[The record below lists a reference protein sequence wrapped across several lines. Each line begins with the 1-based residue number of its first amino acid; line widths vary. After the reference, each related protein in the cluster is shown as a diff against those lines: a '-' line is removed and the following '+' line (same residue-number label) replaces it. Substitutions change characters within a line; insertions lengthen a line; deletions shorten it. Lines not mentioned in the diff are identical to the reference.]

1 MRLLWPHNLDAKP
14 IASNSE
20 TSSKN
25 RETLHETNQPEKP
38 DSSKISEK
46 GEAQKSKVGEAAEIH
61 ARTTCEH

>member
-38 DSSKISEK
+38 DSSTSEK
-46 GEAQKSKVGEAAEIH
+46 GEA
-61 ARTTCEH
+61 